1 MTATTTETQMAVA
14 PRRPSI
20 LARLNRMRIYVFSA
34 LIITLL
40 IPFTILYV
48 RIEQTAF
55 EREMFHVN
63 QGHLNIALNLA
74 ESLSRYAMDMRAT
87 FDFLL
92 SAHGDGGLPGDVERL
107 MAAYHMRYLAI
118 LDANDTPTN
127 LIAAIPSDLPPRDI
141 VEKLREESAGGATVI
156 SSVQKVNDTS
166 FLFIVKR
173 MPDGGMA
180 FAPFGIDYI
189 ERVQKAIAFGEKGH
203 SMIVDHTGK
212 VLAHPNPEWQ
222 KINKDASPLSVVQLM
237 LGQKTGVAQFFSP
250 PLKADMVAGYTY
262 AEGTNWGVMVPQ
274 PISELVERAQKEAWI
289 LSQVLVVLFV
299 LAVLGS
305 WFLAALIEN
314 PLRKFAQTVA
324 AIREGDLTAR
334 VPVMPRVSPNE
345 TRDLRTTFNGL
356 MDKLENESELL
367 KASLEAAQEANAA
380 KSRFVAVLSH
390 EMRTP
395 LNGIIATLDLLR
407 QTTMTDAQTRYLKLL
422 DASSEILLH
431 HVRDVLDI
439 TRLGSGEVKFNTDT
453 FDVSTLIDE
462 VAAVY
467 RPHAARNGNKL
478 TPSYQFP
485 VPHYIVTDRIKL
497 RQIVENLVGNAIKFT
512 RDGEVLLNVTMS
524 GDDWL
529 EITVTDTGCGIDPSD
544 FEKIFE
550 PFTILDVEFGRATE
564 GTGLGL
570 SIVKGFVEAMG
581 GDISVSSKLGSGSQF
596 RVRLPIGISKE
607 IPGDITPVPR
617 AVTAARTIQPSAR
630 LLIVEDNEINAIVLR
645 EMLEQMG
652 HTVELADSGESGLVA
667 ATHEAFDMILMDI
680 SMPGMDGNEVA
691 SKIRESGGPNQATII
706 VAQTAHARPEDR
718 DLFKASGMQDV
729 LLKPIT
735 RHKVESLLAEYLS
748 GNAPDTAQCPTDQ
761 ETLIDLALLDEL
773 IETMGRKPTRQIVK
787 RCETE
792 LASVLEDLSTYLATP
807 ASRDVEA
814 LAKKAHKTAGTCAL
828 VGGVHLHGLLKKIEQ
843 ALRDGNLEE
852 VSRVRREMEPEAT
865 KALDAIKNA
874 IDEKE
879 SDS

>member
-1 MTATTTETQMAVA
+1 MTATTTEIKMAVA
-14 PRRPSI
+14 QRRPSI
-20 LARLNRMRIYVFSA
+20 LTRLNRMRIYVFSA

-40 IPFTILYV
+40 IPFSILYV

-74 ESLSRYAMDMRAT
+74 ESLSRYATDLRAT

-118 LDANDTPTN
+118 LDARDQPTN
-127 LIAAIPSDLPPRDI
+127 LIAAIPSDLPPAAI
-141 VEKLREESAGGATVI
+141 INQLREESAGGATVI
-156 SSVQKVNDTS
+156 SSVKKINDTS
-166 FLFIVKR
+166 FLFIVRR

-189 ERVQKAIAFGEKGH
+189 EKVQKAIAFGEKGH

-222 KINKDASPLSVVQLM
+222 RINKDASPLSVVQLM
-237 LGQKTGVAQFFSP
+237 LAQKTGVAQFYSP
-250 PLKADMVAGYTY
+250 PLKADMVAGYTF

-324 AIREGDLTAR
+324 AIRGGDLTAR
-334 VPVMPRVSPNE
+334 VPVMPRISPNE

-367 KASLEAAQEANAA
+367 TASLEAAQEANAA

-439 TRLGSGEVKFNTDT
+439 TRLGSGEVKFNKHP
-453 FDVSTLIDE
+453 FEVSSLVDE
-462 VAAVY
+462 IAAVH
-467 RPHAARNGNKL
+467 RPYAARNGNKL
-478 TPSYQFP
+478 TPTFQIP
-485 VPHYIVTDRIKL
+485 VPSYVVTDRIKL
-497 RQIVENLVGNAIKFT
+497 RQIIDNLVGNAIKFT
-512 RDGEVLLNVTMS
+512 RDGEVLLNVTKA

-570 SIVKGFVEAMG
+570 SIVKGFVEAMR

-596 RVRLPIGISKE
+596 RVRLPVEISE
-607 IPGDITPVPR
+607 ENPGDITPAPR
-617 AVTAARTIQPSAR
+617 ALPNLVGQQTSAR
-630 LLIVEDNEINAIVLR
+630 ILIVEDNEINAIVLR

-667 ATHEAFDMILMDI
+667 AAHEVFDMILMDI

-691 SKIRESGGPNQATII
+691 LKIRESGGPNQATVI

-718 DLFKASGMQDV
+718 DLFKSSGMQDV

-735 RHKVESLLAEYLS
+735 RHKVESLLAKYLL
-748 GNAPDTAQCPTDQ
+748 GAQADQ
-761 ETLIDLALLDEL
+761 GRSSDAKDMLLDISLLDEL
-773 IETMGRKPTRQIVK
+773 IETMGCNPTRQIAK
-787 RCETE
+787 RCSAE
-792 LASVLEDLSTYLATP
+792 LTFILKEISTFLATP
-807 ASRDVEA
+807 DSDAEY
-814 LAKKAHKTAGTCAL
+814 LAKTAHKTAGTCAL
-828 VGGVHLHGLLKKIEQ
+828 LGAVYLHSLLKKIEQ
-843 ALRDGNLEE
+843 ALTEEKLEE
-852 VSRVRREMEPEAT
+852 VSRLRRELDSAAT
-865 KALDAIKNA
+865 QSLDVISKA
-874 IDEKE
+874 ID
-879 SDS
+879 DSNDVT